1 MLWERTERA
10 SRAAEACALRV
21 RPEDRFEAQL
31 AILLSAL
38 GPLAVYGATLD
49 IYSQSPG
56 CSPNPAL
63 CVELTSTLGTQMAL
77 RIAHQWETS
86 ARLAAAIE
94 KSSREPLAQALCVGE
109 LLGTLALLES
119 QQVIDAEEA
128 LEIARGV
135 DLGGELLQNVSA
147 RAA

>member
-1 MLWERTERA
+1 
-10 SRAAEACALRV
+10 
-21 RPEDRFEAQL
+21 
-31 AILLSAL
+31 
-38 GPLAVYGATLD
+38 
-49 IYSQSPG
+49 
-56 CSPNPAL
+56 
-63 CVELTSTLGTQMAL
+63 MAL